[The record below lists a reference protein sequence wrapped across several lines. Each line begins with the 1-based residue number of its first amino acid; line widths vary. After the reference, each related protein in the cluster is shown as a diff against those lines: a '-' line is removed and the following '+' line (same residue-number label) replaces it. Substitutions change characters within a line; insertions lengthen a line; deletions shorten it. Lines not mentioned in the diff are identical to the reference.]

1 MNVNKWYCDH
11 CGKELDNMNDY
22 IDTEIDTPYDLLST
36 DLCQDCVKKLW
47 EVIGEF
53 CSTQEN
59 KKSNRTKI

>member
-11 CGKELDNMNDY
+11 CGKEIDNMNDY
-22 IDTEIDTPYDLLST
+22 IDTEIDTPYNLLST

-53 CSTQEN
+53 CSVQKDIKNDGE
-59 KKSNRTKI
+59 